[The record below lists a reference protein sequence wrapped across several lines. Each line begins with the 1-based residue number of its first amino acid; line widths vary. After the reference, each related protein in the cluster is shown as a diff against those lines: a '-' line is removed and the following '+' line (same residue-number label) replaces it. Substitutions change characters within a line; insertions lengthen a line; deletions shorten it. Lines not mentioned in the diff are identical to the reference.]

1 MTFHAYLQYVCLLVV
16 CLCTLPSPME
26 ARVQADR
33 QSTGTRDTLLVIDQ
47 ESGLPIEGAYILT
60 GERLLVSSP
69 RGMIV
74 FGHGTCFMDTVL
86 VQCLGYGSRRVP
98 LNEVFKESSIHTVCL
113 SLDIQKLGEVVVTG
127 EHAGV
132 SPNVVSRRLSSP
144 EIRNALGTSLATLL
158 ERVSGVSSISTGT
171 TVSKPVIQGMYGN
184 RILIIHNGA
193 RQTGQQWGADHAP
206 EVDMNGS
213 SSVSVIKGSDA
224 VRYGSDALGGIIVME
239 QSPLPFRK
247 RSLRGGI
254 SALYGSNGRRYVATG
269 QLEGAFPGD
278 FAWRLQGTWSNSGD
292 RSTAHY
298 LLNNTGT
305 REYHASASLGYDRGR
320 LRVEGFY
327 SRFYSRTGVM
337 LSAQMGS
344 EDLLAERIRL
354 GRPLHTDP
362 FSRGIRP
369 PCQEVTHQIAFG
381 RMRLGM
387 KKGGSI
393 HWQSTWQ
400 KDDRQETVSGG
411 WILTFRRFPC
421 T

>member
-60 GERLLVSSP
+60 RERLLVSSP

-113 SLDIQKLGEVVVTG
+113 SPDIQKLGEVVVTG
-127 EHAGV
+127 ERAGA

-247 RSLRGGI
+247 RSLQGGI

-362 FSRGIRP
+362 FSRGIRA

-387 KKGGSI
+387 EEGGKYSLA
-393 HWQSTWQ
+393 
-400 KDDRQETVSGG
+400 KYLAEGR
-411 WILTFRRFPC
+411 
-421 T
+421 